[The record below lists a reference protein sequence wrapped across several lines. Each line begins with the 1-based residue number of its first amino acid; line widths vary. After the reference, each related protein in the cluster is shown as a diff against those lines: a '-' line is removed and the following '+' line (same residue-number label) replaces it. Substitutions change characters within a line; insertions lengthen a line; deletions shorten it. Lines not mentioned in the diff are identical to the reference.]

1 MQIKKP
7 KFWDFKKP
15 SFISYVLWPI
25 SKIVELVSLLQIKK
39 KIKFKDIKTICIGN
53 IYIGG
58 TGKTSLAIKINKL
71 LKNKNIKTCFIKK
84 FYPNHI
90 DEIKLLK
97 KHGKVFTSAK
107 RLDCLEEAVKEK
119 YKIGIFDDGLQDG
132 SIDYD
137 LKILC
142 FNNVNWIG
150 NGQLIPAGPLRENL
164 NKIKNYKY
172 IFLNGNLENIDD
184 IKKTI
189 KKINQKSVIFLGKY
203 IPSNLDDFRLSEKY
217 LAFSGIGNHETFI
230 SMLKNNKFN
239 IIHNIEFPDHYNYTK
254 HDLDKIIL
262 KSKELNCN
270 IITTEK
276 DFIRINDN
284 KLKEIKFIKSE
295 LYIEDE
301 DNLINAI
308 FKLNE

>member
-15 SFISYVLWPI
+15 SFISYMLWPI

-97 KHGKVFTSAK
+97 QHGKVFTSAK

-142 FNNVNWIG
+142 FNNLNWIG

>member
-1 MQIKKP
+1 
-7 KFWDFKKP
+7 
-15 SFISYVLWPI
+15 
-25 SKIVELVSLLQIKK
+25 
-39 KIKFKDIKTICIGN
+39 
-53 IYIGG
+53 
-58 TGKTSLAIKINKL
+58 L

-142 FNNVNWIG
+142 FNNLNWIG

>member
-15 SFISYVLWPI
+15 SFISYMLWPI

-90 DEIKLLK
+90 DEIKLLE

-107 RLDCLEEAVKEK
+107 RLDCLEEAIKEK

-132 SIDYD
+132 SIVYD

-150 NGQLIPAGPLRENL
+150 NGQIIPAGPLRENL

-189 KKINQKSVIFLGKY
+189 KNINQKSEIFIGKY
-203 IPSNLDDFRLSEKY
+203 IPSNLDDFRLFEKY

-239 IIHNIEFPDHYNYTK
+239 IIHDLEFPDHYNYTK

-276 DFIRINDN
+276 DFIRINDY